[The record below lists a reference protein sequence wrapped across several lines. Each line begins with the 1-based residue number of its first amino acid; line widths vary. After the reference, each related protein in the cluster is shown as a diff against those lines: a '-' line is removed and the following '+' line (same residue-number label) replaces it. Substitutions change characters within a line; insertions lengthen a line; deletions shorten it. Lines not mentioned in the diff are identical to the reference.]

1 MVVTARAE
9 HVGSLLRPAYLL
21 DARER
26 REAGALDPAAFKR
39 IEDRAVQEVIALQ
52 EEAGCPIVT
61 DGELRRDSFQSEL
74 TAAVD
79 GFEGY
84 GMDAWLWG
92 QWHSDVVGDLR
103 VERPADLGVVAP
115 LRRRRSLAAEEF
127 TYLRAHTDRV
137 AKVTLPSPTLFAN
150 LWSPERSRE
159 AYPTLDDFMA
169 DVVAILSDEAREL
182 VRLGC
187 TYLQLDAPHYP
198 LLLDPGWR
206 AFYEARGWPLERWLG
221 YGVEL
226 DNAVISAGRPATF
239 GFHLCR
245 GNQRSRWLV
254 SGDYEPIAAPI
265 FQRVGA
271 DRLLLEYDD
280 ERSGGFEP
288 LRLVPDDKLIVLGL
302 VTTKTPRLETEEE
315 LEARLRE
322 AGRRTGM
329 ERLAIGTQCGF
340 ATSALG
346 NEIQVEDER
355 RKLEVLVRTAER
367 VLDGAAGP
375 GGGAAGVD
383 TTGVR
388 IEPMLPEHAEQV
400 LEIYQVGLD
409 TGNASFETAAPSWER
424 WDAGH
429 LPDHRLVALDSDGR
443 VLGWVALSPVSDR
456 CVYAGVA
463 EESVYVHPDA
473 RGRGIGLALLRAVI
487 ASSEAAGLWTLQ
499 TGIFP
504 ENAVSLALH
513 RRAGFRVVG
522 TRRRVGQRHGRW
534 RDVVFLERRSA
545 AAG

>member
-1 MVVTARAE
+1 MVVSARAE

-21 DARER
+21 DARRE
-26 REAGALDPAAFKR
+26 REAGALDQAAFKR
-39 IEDRAVQEVIALQ
+39 VEDRAVREVIALQ

-79 GFEGY
+79 GFVGV

-92 QWHSDVVGDLR
+92 EWHSEVVGDLR
-103 VERPADLGVVAP
+103 LERPAELAVVAP
-115 LRRRRSLAAEEF
+115 LRRRRSLAAEELAF
-127 TYLRAHTDRV
+127 LRASTDRI

-169 DVVAILSDEAREL
+169 DVVAVLCDEAREL
-182 VRLGC
+182 ARLGC

-226 DNAVISAGRPATF
+226 DNAVIDAGRPATF

-254 SGDYEPIAAPI
+254 SGGYEPIAGPV
-265 FQRVGA
+265 FQRLHA

-280 ERSGGFEP
+280 ERSGDFGP
-288 LRLVPDDKLIVLGL
+288 LRRIPDDKLIVLGL
-302 VTTKTPRLETEEE
+302 VTTKTPRMETGEE

-322 AGRRTGM
+322 AGQLVGM
-329 ERLAIGTQCGF
+329 ERLALGTQCGF

-355 RKLEVLVRTAER
+355 RKLALIVRTAER
-367 VLDGAAGP
+367 VLGGPAADGPPARGRPRVAL
-375 GGGAAGVD
+375 A
-383 TTGVR
+383 
-388 IEPMLPEHAEQV
+388 PMRPEHAEQV
-400 LEIYQVGLD
+400 LAIYQTGLD
-409 TGNASFETAAPSWER
+409 TGDASFETEAPSWER

-429 LPDHRLVALDSDGR
+429 LPDHRHVALDEDGR

-473 RGRGIGLALLRAVI
+473 RGRGVGLALLRAVV
-487 ASSEAAGLWTLQ
+487 ASSEAAGIWALQ

-504 ENAVSLALH
+504 ENTASLALH
-513 RRAGFRVVG
+513 RRAGFRLVG
-522 TRRRVGQRHGRW
+522 TRRRMGQHHGRW
-534 RDVVFLERRSA
+534 RDVIFLERRSPTV
-545 AAG
+545 G